1 LSDNNMHGRGLTLL
15 CLASLIAASA
25 HADEFSWELRLSV
38 RSSDVS
44 ESVDGEGATL
54 GATYF
59 FQPIDDGQG
68 PYDFAAFLSR
78 SSRIG
83 ASYGEDKTTSVSP
96 VVVLRPP
103 FTPLP
108 PPPQPA
114 VVTVVD
120 RAAGRSLFGRHVWRS
135 SGWYVGGAFIDTEA
149 ADPAPLPTQFSL
161 FGEDLRSGAV
171 TFGKYLGKATALD
184 LTYAKAEATRT
195 SSFSLFC
202 NGGLCALSP
211 LVIIAEKFETDAEN
225 VAISAQHVASVG
237 AMHYALSGS
246 VAANESK
253 RMSELIITPVVPAP
267 VTFPLPPLGGVV
279 AVNPAALG
287 SPVLTLGDSH
297 AHRYAVAGELFP
309 TNALGILL
317 GYARW
322 DGDEVLDHSVE
333 LAATWFFKRRFGAR
347 VVLAKTKTDLPIDTV
362 QDVESATLELIG
374 RL

>member
-1 LSDNNMHGRGLTLL
+1 M
-15 CLASLIAASA
+15 SA
-25 HADEFSWELRLSV
+25 

-44 ESVDGEGATL
+44 VSADGEGATL

-59 FQPIDDGQG
+59 FQPIDDGDG
-68 PYDFAAFLSR
+68 PYDLAAFLSR

-83 ASYGEDKTTSVSP
+83 ASYGEDKTTTVVP
-96 VVVLRPP
+96 VIVLNPP
-103 FTPLP
+103 FGPPLP
-108 PPPQPA
+108 VQPPTI
-114 VVTVVD
+114 TVVD

-135 SGWYVGGAFIDTEA
+135 SGWYVGGAFTNTEA
-149 ADPAPLPTQFSL
+149 ADPAPLPTSFSV

-202 NGGLCALSP
+202 NGGLCAFSP
-211 LVIIAEKFETDAEN
+211 LVIASERFETDAES

-246 VAANESK
+246 IAANESK
-253 RMSELIITPVVPAP
+253 ATSELIVTPVVPTPA
-267 VTFPLPPLGGVV
+267 TFPLPPLAGFIGVN
-279 AVNPAALG
+279 AGLLA
-287 SPVLTLGDSH
+287 SPVVRLGDSR

-309 TNALGILL
+309 TNALGIRL
-317 GYARW
+317 GYACW

-347 VVLAKTKTDLPIDTV
+347 VVLAKTRTDLPIDTV
-362 QDVESATLELIG
+362 QDVNSATLELIG